1 MTSVPSDA
9 PDDYAALRD
18 LKNKEALRKKYNIAD
33 EMVLPY
39 EPIPI
44 IDVPDLGNLCAV
56 TTCDQFK
63 VKSQNDKDQLQEAKE
78 LAYKKGFY
86 EGKWPYILISRYVA
100 AKELDCRKVFY

>member
-1 MTSVPSDA
+1 M
-9 PDDYAALRD
+9 
-18 LKNKEALRKKYNIAD
+18 KNKEALRKKYNISD

-63 VKSQNDKDQLQEAKE
+63 VKSQNDKDQLPKRQKS
-78 LAYKKGFY
+78 
-86 EGKWPYILISRYVA
+86 WLI
-100 AKELDCRKVFY
+100 RKAFMKVRV